1 MTRKGGEVTVGLE
14 RLRVPVGEDAA
25 RWRTRAGGRTVLF
38 VVHNVTSATR
48 LLDVLP
54 LFDDAFDVQC
64 LATCTGSSPFQ
75 DGVPELFAAAGLPVV
90 PWEQAKELAAEGLVD
105 LAVAASYGGELQA
118 FQGKLTIL
126 SHGVGYNKR
135 LAAPDTGHRT
145 PDTGRGERGPGVR
158 TPVAGERG
166 PEAGAPVFGT
176 APEWVLHEGRPLAT
190 ATVLSHPEQL
200 DRLRRDCPEAAAT
213 AVLAG
218 DPCFDRMLA
227 LRHRR
232 AALRRAFGAG
242 DGRRLV
248 VLNSTWGRSSLA
260 GTDAFPS
267 LLRELTETLPVDE
280 YRLCAVL
287 HPNIWYG
294 HGPGQVR
301 RWLRR
306 AEDSGLTLVDP
317 LGPWRQA
324 VAAADC
330 VIGDHGSVTYYAAAL
345 GLPVLLGTFAHQDL
359 DPASPVAALGRA
371 APHLRPG
378 APLWA
383 QLDAVIDGHVPGRYD
398 GFAAATSAHP
408 GESARLLRS
417 LFHSLLRLP
426 EPARPSRLDPLPTPE
441 GLSAPPVTVPVRA
454 LTSVLAAG
462 PDGLPEV
469 TVTRYADPATE
480 PDTPAAEDA
489 HTAADDTS
497 ADAGRLAL
505 ADVVVDHE
513 RNGDP
518 AGPRAAE
525 LLLRHPYAGL
535 VAVRTGP
542 GSCLVRAAGD
552 EAALEL
558 SALPRPDGFTDP
570 CDPAA
575 YASAAHAW
583 RAEGHP
589 LAALAAAGTLVVVT
603 GAVRHRVAV
612 REVPSGP

>member
-1 MTRKGGEVTVGLE
+1 MGPE
-14 RLRVPVGEDAA
+14 RLRVPVGRDST
-25 RWRTRAGGRTVLF
+25 RWRTREGLRTVLF
-38 VVHNVTSATR
+38 IVHNVTSATR

-54 LFDDAFDVQC
+54 LFDDAPDVLC

-75 DGVPELFAAAGLPVV
+75 AGVPELLDGAGLPVV
-90 PWEQAKELAAEGLVD
+90 PWEQARELATEGRID
-105 LAVAASYGGELQA
+105 LAVTASYGGELH
-118 FQGKLTIL
+118 FFEGKLTIL

-135 LAAPDTGHRT
+135 LPT
-145 PDTGRGERGPGVR
+145 PDTGGGAREPS
-158 TPVAGERG
+158 A
-166 PEAGAPVFGT
+166 AAPVFGT

-200 DRLRRDCPEAAAT
+200 ERLRRDCPEAAAT

-232 AALRRAFGAG
+232 PALRRAFGVG

-248 VLNSTWGRSSLA
+248 VLNSTWGRASLA
-260 GTDAFPS
+260 GSDAFPA
-267 LLRELTETLPVDE
+267 LLRESAETLPADE

-306 AEDSGLTLVDP
+306 AEDSGLTPIDP

-330 VIGDHGSVTYYAAAL
+330 VLGDHGSVTYYAAAL
-345 GLPVLLGTFAHQDL
+345 GLPVLLGAFAHEDL
-359 DPASPVAALGRA
+359 DPASPVAELGRT
-371 APHLRPG
+371 APALRPG
-378 APLWA
+378 VPLRA
-383 QLDAVIDGHVPGRYD
+383 QLDAVIEGHVPGRYD
-398 GFAAATSAHP
+398 GFAATASSDP
-408 GESARLLRS
+408 GGSARLLRT

-426 EPARPSRLDPLPTPE
+426 EPARPARLDPLPVPE
-441 GLSAPPVTVPVRA
+441 GLGPPAVTVPVRV
-454 LTSVLAAG
+454 LTSVRPTG
-462 PDGLPEV
+462 PDGLPEI
-469 TVTRYADPATE
+469 TVTRHADPAAE
-480 PDTPAAEDA
+480 PDAPDADAA
-489 HTAADDTS
+489 HTAVDEATADT
-497 ADAGRLAL
+497 GQLAL
-505 ADVVVDHE
+505 ADVIVDRL

-525 LLLRHPYAGL
+525 LLRQYPYAGL

-542 GSCLVRAAGD
+542 GSCLVRAREDTAEGAGD
-552 EAALEL
+552 ASLEL
-558 SALPRPDGFTDP
+558 TALPRPDGFADP

-575 YASAAHAW
+575 YASAVHAW
-583 RAEGHP
+583 RTGGRP
-589 LAALAAAGTLVVVT
+589 LTALAAAGTLVVVT
-603 GAVRHRVAV
+603 GAVRHRVGVRAV
-612 REVPSGP
+612 GARAGAEGPGPG